1 MASRRA
7 LLYSHEY
14 CRYNSDSYTCAVGPS
29 YGYRFSS
36 FPLVLSANRVTMKI
50 LLTIL
55 ETFFTLLKLP
65 LMIFGGMLLLLGL
78 CCLIYGVRAYR
89 SGARLKKGEH
99 IRVPKPPLWKNLLYY
114 LPKQMVADYFARDPE
129 FFRYQGC
136 IVFTGRQG
144 YGKTIAM
151 AEQALRWRKE
161 YPKAKCITNF
171 ALRDESAKLNDWRL
185 LVGYKNGIQ
194 GVVACIDEMQN
205 WFSSN
210 QSKNFPPEMLEVIT
224 QNRKNRRVIMGT
236 AQSFN
241 RLAKPIREQAT
252 EVRKCYTF
260 FGCLTFVHRVYPE
273 LDSNGDVDSWKH
285 RGWYYFVHN
294 AELRESY
301 DTWKVIE
308 SLKESGFQEQRN
320 TE

>member
-1 MASRRA
+1 
-7 LLYSHEY
+7 
-14 CRYNSDSYTCAVGPS
+14 
-29 YGYRFSS
+29 
-36 FPLVLSANRVTMKI
+36 MKI
-50 LLTIL
+50 VLRVL
-55 ETFFTLLKLP
+55 ETFFTLLKFP
-65 LMIFGGMLLLLGL
+65 LALFGSMLLLLGL
-78 CCLIYGVRAYR
+78 CCAVYGFLAYR

-114 LPKQMVADYFARDPE
+114 LPKQMVTDYFARDPE

-171 ALRDESAKLNDWRL
+171 ALKDESEKLNDWRL

-194 GVVACIDEMQN
+194 GVIACIDEMQN

-294 AELRESY
+294 AKLRESY

-308 SLKESGFQEQRN
+308 SLKESGFQEQRP
-320 TE
+320 EAEK

>member
-1 MASRRA
+1 
-7 LLYSHEY
+7 
-14 CRYNSDSYTCAVGPS
+14 
-29 YGYRFSS
+29 
-36 FPLVLSANRVTMKI
+36 MKI

-114 LPKQMVADYFARDPE
+114 LPKQMVADYFAHDPE

-194 GVVACIDEMQN
+194 GVIACIDEMQN

>member
-1 MASRRA
+1 MSIVLKVFEMFWLILKWPLFA
-7 LLYSHEY
+7 L
-14 CRYNSDSYTCAVGPS
+14 A
-29 YGYRFSS
+29 
-36 FPLVLSANRVTMKI
+36 VLSAVFG
-50 LLTIL
+50 LLC
-55 ETFFTLLKLP
+55 
-65 LMIFGGMLLLLGL
+65 MV
-78 CCLIYGVRAYR
+78 YGVIAHCNG
-89 SGARLKKGEH
+89 SRLIKGKH
-99 IRVPKPPLWKNLLYY
+99 NPPQKVPFWKNFFYY
-114 LPKQMVADYFARDPE
+114 LPKQFVSDIYARDPE

-136 IVFTGRQG
+136 IIFTGRQG

-171 ALRDESAKLNDWRL
+171 ALEGEDAVLDHWRL

-194 GVVACIDEMQN
+194 GVIACIDEMQN

-241 RLAKPIREQAT
+241 RLGKPIREQAT
-252 EVRKCYTF
+252 EVRRCNTF
-260 FGCLTFVHRVYPE
+260 FGCLTVVHRVIPV
-273 LDSNGDVDSWKH
+273 LDSNGDVTEWKH

-294 AELRESY
+294 KELRDSY

-308 SLKESGFQEQRN
+308 SLKDSGFQERQPDTIVNFPVVAAKRK
-320 TE
+320 

>member
-1 MASRRA
+1 MSIVLKVFDMFWLILKWPLFA
-7 LLYSHEY
+7 L
-14 CRYNSDSYTCAVGPS
+14 A
-29 YGYRFSS
+29 
-36 FPLVLSANRVTMKI
+36 VLSAVFG
-50 LLTIL
+50 LLC
-55 ETFFTLLKLP
+55 
-65 LMIFGGMLLLLGL
+65 MV
-78 CCLIYGVRAYR
+78 YGVIAHCNG
-89 SGARLKKGEH
+89 SRLIKGKH
-99 IRVPKPPLWKNLLYY
+99 NPPQKVSFWKNFFYY
-114 LPKQMVADYFARDPE
+114 LPKQFVSDIYARDPE

-136 IVFTGRQG
+136 IIFTGRQG

-171 ALRDESAKLNDWRL
+171 ALEGEDAVLDHWRL

-194 GVVACIDEMQN
+194 GVIACIDEMQN

-241 RLAKPIREQAT
+241 RLGKPIREQAT
-252 EVRKCYTF
+252 EVRRCNTF
-260 FGCLTFVHRVYPE
+260 FGCLTVVHRVIPV
-273 LDSNGDVDSWKH
+273 LDSNGDVTEWKH

-294 AELRESY
+294 KELRDSY

-308 SLKESGFQEQRN
+308 SLKDSGFQERQPDTIVNFPVVAAKRK
-320 TE
+320 

>member
-1 MASRRA
+1 
-7 LLYSHEY
+7 
-14 CRYNSDSYTCAVGPS
+14 
-29 YGYRFSS
+29 
-36 FPLVLSANRVTMKI
+36 MKI

-78 CCLIYGVRAYR
+78 CCLIYSIRAYR

-114 LPKQMVADYFARDPE
+114 LPKQMVADYFAHDPE

-194 GVVACIDEMQN
+194 GVIACIDEMQN

>member
-1 MASRRA
+1 
-7 LLYSHEY
+7 
-14 CRYNSDSYTCAVGPS
+14 
-29 YGYRFSS
+29 
-36 FPLVLSANRVTMKI
+36 MKI

-78 CCLIYGVRAYR
+78 CCLIYGIRAYR

-114 LPKQMVADYFARDPE
+114 LPKQMVADYFAHDPE

-194 GVVACIDEMQN
+194 GVIACIDEMQN

-308 SLKESGFQEQRN
+308 SLKEFGFQEQRN

>member
-1 MASRRA
+1 
-7 LLYSHEY
+7 
-14 CRYNSDSYTCAVGPS
+14 
-29 YGYRFSS
+29 
-36 FPLVLSANRVTMKI
+36 MKI

-78 CCLIYGVRAYR
+78 CCLIYGVCAYR

-114 LPKQMVADYFARDPE
+114 LPKQMVADYFAHDPE

-194 GVVACIDEMQN
+194 GVIACIDEMQN

-320 TE
+320 AE

>member
-1 MASRRA
+1 
-7 LLYSHEY
+7 
-14 CRYNSDSYTCAVGPS
+14 
-29 YGYRFSS
+29 
-36 FPLVLSANRVTMKI
+36 MKI

-78 CCLIYGVRAYR
+78 CCLIYGIRAYR

-114 LPKQMVADYFARDPE
+114 LPKQMVADYFAHDPE

-194 GVVACIDEMQN
+194 GVIACIDEMQN

-320 TE
+320 AE

>member
-1 MASRRA
+1 
-7 LLYSHEY
+7 
-14 CRYNSDSYTCAVGPS
+14 
-29 YGYRFSS
+29 
-36 FPLVLSANRVTMKI
+36 MKI

-78 CCLIYGVRAYR
+78 CCLIYGIRAYR

-114 LPKQMVADYFARDPE
+114 LPKQMVADYFAHDPE

-136 IVFTGRQG
+136 IVFTGRQS

-194 GVVACIDEMQN
+194 GVIACIDEMQN

>member
-1 MASRRA
+1 
-7 LLYSHEY
+7 
-14 CRYNSDSYTCAVGPS
+14 
-29 YGYRFSS
+29 
-36 FPLVLSANRVTMKI
+36 MKI

-78 CCLIYGVRAYR
+78 CCLIYGIRAYR

-114 LPKQMVADYFARDPE
+114 LPKQMVADYFAHDPE

-194 GVVACIDEMQN
+194 GVIACIDEMQN

>member
-1 MASRRA
+1 
-7 LLYSHEY
+7 
-14 CRYNSDSYTCAVGPS
+14 
-29 YGYRFSS
+29 
-36 FPLVLSANRVTMKI
+36 MKI

-78 CCLIYGVRAYR
+78 CCLIYGIRAYR

-114 LPKQMVADYFARDPE
+114 LPKQMVADYFAHDPE

-194 GVVACIDEMQN
+194 GVIACIDEMQN

-224 QNRKNRRVIMGT
+224 QNRKNRRVILGT
-236 AQSFN
+236 AQNFYL
-241 RLAKPIREQAT
+241 LAKPIRSQCT
-252 EVRKCYTF
+252 EIRECMTLA
-260 FGCLTFVHRVYPE
+260 GCLTIVVKREPIV
-273 LDSNGDVDSWKH
+273 DNDGDVKEMKY
-285 RGWYYFVHN
+285 RGMYFFAHSRR
-294 AELRESY
+294 LREAY
-301 DTWKVIE
+301 DTWSIVENLMSAGFHDNPLIKDENINIE
-308 SLKESGFQEQRN
+308 ITNKKK
-320 TE
+320 

>member
-1 MASRRA
+1 
-7 LLYSHEY
+7 
-14 CRYNSDSYTCAVGPS
+14 
-29 YGYRFSS
+29 
-36 FPLVLSANRVTMKI
+36 MKI
-50 LLTIL
+50 VLRVL

-65 LMIFGGMLLLLGL
+65 LALFGGMLLLLGL
-78 CCLIYGVRAYR
+78 CCLIFGIRAYR

-99 IRVPKPPLWKNLLYY
+99 IRVPKPPLWKDLLYY
-114 LPKQMVADYFARDPE
+114 LPKQMVADYFAHDPE

-194 GVVACIDEMQN
+194 GVIACIDEMQN

>member
-1 MASRRA
+1 
-7 LLYSHEY
+7 
-14 CRYNSDSYTCAVGPS
+14 
-29 YGYRFSS
+29 
-36 FPLVLSANRVTMKI
+36 MKI

-78 CCLIYGVRAYR
+78 CCLIYGIRAYC

-114 LPKQMVADYFARDPE
+114 LPKQMVTDYFARDPE

-194 GVVACIDEMQN
+194 GVIACIDEMQN

-260 FGCLTFVHRVYPE
+260 FGCLTFIHRVYPE

-320 TE
+320 AE

>member
-1 MASRRA
+1 MNII
-7 LLYSHEY
+7 L
-14 CRYNSDSYTCAVGPS
+14 
-29 YGYRFSS
+29 
-36 FPLVLSANRVTMKI
+36 RVF
-50 LLTIL
+50 
-55 ETFFTLLKLP
+55 ETFFVILKYP
-65 LMIFGGMLLLLGL
+65 LLLLAAVLTILGL
-78 CCLIYGVRAYR
+78 CCLIYGIRAYR

-194 GVVACIDEMQN
+194 GVIACIDEMQN

-320 TE
+320 AE

>member
-1 MASRRA
+1 
-7 LLYSHEY
+7 
-14 CRYNSDSYTCAVGPS
+14 
-29 YGYRFSS
+29 
-36 FPLVLSANRVTMKI
+36 MKI

-78 CCLIYGVRAYR
+78 CCLIYGIRAYR

-114 LPKQMVADYFARDPE
+114 LPKQMVTDYFARDPE

-194 GVVACIDEMQN
+194 GVIACIDEMQN

>member
-1 MASRRA
+1 MSIVLKVFEIFWLILKWPLFA
-7 LLYSHEY
+7 L
-14 CRYNSDSYTCAVGPS
+14 A
-29 YGYRFSS
+29 
-36 FPLVLSANRVTMKI
+36 VLSAVFG
-50 LLTIL
+50 LLC
-55 ETFFTLLKLP
+55 
-65 LMIFGGMLLLLGL
+65 MV
-78 CCLIYGVRAYR
+78 YGVIAHCNG
-89 SGARLKKGEH
+89 SRLIKGKH
-99 IRVPKPPLWKNLLYY
+99 NPPQKVPFWKNFFYY
-114 LPKQMVADYFARDPE
+114 LPKQFVSDIYARDPE

-136 IVFTGRQG
+136 IIFTGRQG

-171 ALRDESAKLNDWRL
+171 ALDGEDAVLDHWRL

-194 GVVACIDEMQN
+194 GVIACIDEMQN

-241 RLAKPIREQAT
+241 RLGKPIREQAT
-252 EVRKCYTF
+252 EVRRCNTF
-260 FGCLTFVHRVYPE
+260 FGCLTVVHRVIPV
-273 LDSNGDVDSWKH
+273 LDSNGDVTEWKH

-294 AELRESY
+294 KELRDSY

-308 SLKESGFQEQRN
+308 SLKDSGFQERQPDTILNFPVVAAKRK
-320 TE
+320 

>member
-1 MASRRA
+1 MNII
-7 LLYSHEY
+7 L
-14 CRYNSDSYTCAVGPS
+14 
-29 YGYRFSS
+29 
-36 FPLVLSANRVTMKI
+36 RVF
-50 LLTIL
+50 
-55 ETFFTLLKLP
+55 ETFFVILKYPLLFLAAV
-65 LMIFGGMLLLLGL
+65 LTILGL

-114 LPKQMVADYFARDPE
+114 LPKQMVTDYFARDPE

-151 AEQALRWRKE
+151 AEHALRWRKE

-194 GVVACIDEMQN
+194 GVIACIDEMQN

-294 AELRESY
+294 TELRESY

>member
-1 MASRRA
+1 M
-7 LLYSHEY
+7 
-14 CRYNSDSYTCAVGPS
+14 
-29 YGYRFSS
+29 
-36 FPLVLSANRVTMKI
+36 
-50 LLTIL
+50 
-55 ETFFTLLKLP
+55 LKLP

-78 CCLIYGVRAYR
+78 CCLIYGVCAYR

-114 LPKQMVADYFARDPE
+114 LPKQMVADYFAHDPE

-194 GVVACIDEMQN
+194 GVIACIDEMQN

-320 TE
+320 AE

>member
-1 MASRRA
+1 
-7 LLYSHEY
+7 
-14 CRYNSDSYTCAVGPS
+14 
-29 YGYRFSS
+29 
-36 FPLVLSANRVTMKI
+36 MKI

-78 CCLIYGVRAYR
+78 CCLIYGIRAYR

-114 LPKQMVADYFARDPE
+114 LPKQMVADYFAHDPE

-194 GVVACIDEMQN
+194 GVIACIDEMQN

-294 AELRESY
+294 VELRESY

-320 TE
+320 AE

>member
-1 MASRRA
+1 
-7 LLYSHEY
+7 
-14 CRYNSDSYTCAVGPS
+14 
-29 YGYRFSS
+29 
-36 FPLVLSANRVTMKI
+36 MKI

-55 ETFFTLLKLP
+55 DTFFTLLKLP
-65 LMIFGGMLLLLGL
+65 LALFGGMLLLLGL
-78 CCLIYGVRAYR
+78 CCLIYGIRAYR

-99 IRVPKPPLWKNLLYY
+99 IRVPKPSFWKNLLYY

-171 ALRDESAKLNDWRL
+171 ALKDESAKLNDWRL

-194 GVVACIDEMQN
+194 GVIACIDEMQN

-273 LDSNGDVDSWKH
+273 LDSNGDVESWKH

-294 AELRESY
+294 AELRASY

-308 SLKESGFQEQRN
+308 SLKNSGFQDQRLSA
-320 TE
+320 E

>member
-1 MASRRA
+1 M
-7 LLYSHEY
+7 
-14 CRYNSDSYTCAVGPS
+14 N
-29 YGYRFSS
+29 
-36 FPLVLSANRVTMKI
+36 I

-78 CCLIYGVRAYR
+78 CCLIYGIRAYR

-114 LPKQMVADYFARDPE
+114 LPKQMVADYFAHDPE

-151 AEQALRWRKE
+151 AEQALCWRKE

-171 ALRDESAKLNDWRL
+171 ALKDESEKLNDWRL

-194 GVVACIDEMQN
+194 GVIACIDEMQN

-308 SLKESGFQEQRN
+308 SLKESGFQELRN
-320 TE
+320 AE

>member
-1 MASRRA
+1 MNII
-7 LLYSHEY
+7 L
-14 CRYNSDSYTCAVGPS
+14 
-29 YGYRFSS
+29 
-36 FPLVLSANRVTMKI
+36 RVF
-50 LLTIL
+50 
-55 ETFFTLLKLP
+55 ETFFVILKYP
-65 LMIFGGMLLLLGL
+65 LLLLAAVLTILGL
-78 CCLIYGVRAYR
+78 CCLIYGVRAYH

-114 LPKQMVADYFARDPE
+114 LPKQMVADYFAHDPE

-194 GVVACIDEMQN
+194 GVIACIDEMQN

-241 RLAKPIREQAT
+241 RLAKPIREQAA

-294 AELRESY
+294 VELRESY

-308 SLKESGFQEQRN
+308 SLKESGFQEHRN
-320 TE
+320 VE

>member
-1 MASRRA
+1 
-7 LLYSHEY
+7 
-14 CRYNSDSYTCAVGPS
+14 
-29 YGYRFSS
+29 
-36 FPLVLSANRVTMKI
+36 MKI

-78 CCLIYGVRAYR
+78 CCLIYGIRAYR

-114 LPKQMVADYFARDPE
+114 LPKQMVADYFAHDPE

-136 IVFTGRQG
+136 IIFTGRQG
-144 YGKTIAM
+144 NGKTIAM

-194 GVVACIDEMQN
+194 GVIACIDEMQN